1 VKKFNTTLLIDDD
14 PVTNMLNSRL
24 IQKLDLSNHVEI
36 ATNGQEAVDYLRNC
50 TDDKRPNLI
59 LLDINM
65 PVMNGFEFMEM
76 YEKEFAEDNECVILM
91 MLTTSANSA
100 DLEKARAYNQVTEFM
115 SKPLNKAKIELIR
128 EKYLSE

>member
-1 VKKFNTTLLIDDD
+1 
-14 PVTNMLNSRL
+14 MLNSRL
-24 IQKLDLSNHVEI
+24 IQKLDLSNHVEV
-36 ATNGQEAVDYLRNC
+36 ATNGQEAVDYLRTC
-50 TDDKRPNLI
+50 TDDMRPNLI

-65 PVMNGFEFMEM
+65 PVMNGFEFMEV
-76 YEKEFAEDNECVILM
+76 YENEFAENSECVILM

>member
-1 VKKFNTTLLIDDD
+1 
-14 PVTNMLNSRL
+14 MLNSRL
-24 IQKLDLSNHVEI
+24 IQKLDLSNHVEV
-36 ATNGQEAVDYLRNC
+36 ATNGQEAVDYLRTC
-50 TDDKRPNLI
+50 ADDMRPNLI

-65 PVMNGFEFMEM
+65 PVMNGFEFMEV
-76 YEKEFAEDNECVILM
+76 YENEFAENSECVILM